1 MICYDTLKIFEIKL
15 GFRMVFVLLERSIFR
30 KIAGTRYGTL
40 CEIKVPEARCGFKY
54 QLSRSPSTGYWGA
67 WRYVLVALARKTK
80 EFQEFGGS
88 FAIDA
93 FKLENAL

>member
-15 GFRMVFVLLERSIFR
+15 GFRIVFALLERGDFR
-30 KIAGTRYGTL
+30 KFAETRYRAL
-40 CEIKVPEARCGFKY
+40 CEIKVPKARCGFKY
-54 QLSRSPSTGYWGA
+54 QLSRSPSTGHWGA

-80 EFQEFGGS
+80 EFQEIRGG